1 MYCSMTVMMKA
12 MISKKKIVDTEESR
26 TVIQEFKNDLLKRIK
41 EIERKERKDRL
52 IEKI

>member
-1 MYCSMTVMMKA
+1 

-52 IEKI
+52 IVKI

>member
-1 MYCSMTVMMKA
+1 